1 MSSVKVS
8 VIAPD
13 SAALARVTADLH
25 LDRDADLSTRVGAV
39 EQVCGAVLQ
48 ERPDLLVAKLPTA
61 SERDLVAIESALS
74 AQPNTSL
81 ILLSP
86 QPSPE
91 FLLRAM
97 QAGVREVVPLPLKNG
112 EFREAFTRHYE
123 RLQHRQARPGS
134 AGRVMAFMP
143 VKGGCGAT
151 FLATGLAHA
160 LSLRENQ
167 RVAVIDLNL
176 TLGDAAIFL
185 SEAPVRSTLAEVC
198 AQEHR
203 LDAALLEAAM
213 TKVSE
218 RLWLLA
224 APDPERAVG
233 VRPESVERILTLA
246 RTRFD
251 FVIVDTGR
259 SLDGVTLRALDSAD
273 SVLLVAQALLPCV
286 HNGKRLLQVLRELG
300 YGSQKLQLVVNRVE
314 KGSDLS
320 PAELR
325 RALQFDQAR
334 EIPNSYANV
343 ATAINHG
350 LPLLAHAPKDPVAR
364 ALAAWAQA
372 LVPAAAPAARPRIG
386 WMRGLGLSRP

>member
-1 MSSVKVS
+1 MTPMKVS
-8 VIAPD
+8 AIAPD
-13 SAALARVTADLH
+13 PAALARVTADMRTDGH
-25 LDRDADLSTRVGAV
+25 AEFSSRVGTV
-39 EQVCGAVLQ
+39 DQLCSEVLQ
-48 ERPDLLVAKLPTA
+48 ERPDLLVAELSA
-61 SERDLVAIESALS
+61 VGERDLAAIEAALA
-74 AQPNTSL
+74 AQPHTSL

-86 QPSPE
+86 ERSPE

-123 RLQHRQARPGS
+123 RLRLKQAGPRA
-134 AGRVMAFMP
+134 AGRVLAFMP
-143 VKGGCGAT
+143 TKGGCGAT

-160 LSLRENQ
+160 LSLRDK

-176 TLGDAAIFL
+176 ALGDAAIFL
-185 SEAPVRSTLAEVC
+185 TEEPVRSTIAEVC

-213 TKVSE
+213 SKLSE

-224 APDPERAVG
+224 ATDPERAVG
-233 VRPESVERILTLA
+233 VRPDSVERILALA
-246 RTRFD
+246 RSRFD
-251 FVIVDTGR
+251 FVIVDLGR
-259 SLDGVTLRALDSAD
+259 TLDGVSLRALDSAD
-273 SVLLVAQALLPCV
+273 TTVLVAQATLPFV

-300 YGSQKLQLVVNRVE
+300 YGPQKLQLVINRVE

-320 PAELR
+320 PADLR
-325 RALQFDQAR
+325 RALQFDAAR

-364 ALAAWAQA
+364 ALAAWAQELA
-372 LVPAAAPAARPRIG
+372 PAPAAERARAG
-386 WMRGLGLSRP
+386 WMRGLGLSRT